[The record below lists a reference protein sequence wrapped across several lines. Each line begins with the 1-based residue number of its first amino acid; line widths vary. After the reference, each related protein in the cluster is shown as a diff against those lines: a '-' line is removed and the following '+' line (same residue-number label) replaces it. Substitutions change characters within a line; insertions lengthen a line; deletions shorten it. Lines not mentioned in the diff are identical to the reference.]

1 MFIKLPSIY
10 HKIKAS
16 VLLLCLGFM
25 ILGTCPIQKI
35 LLNASSVKTQTSDR
49 KSVSKIVL
57 SNQLSCSYG
66 EEIVKAPLIEL
77 TKKSKNNALYFVLL
91 GTLVYLFTSFVAN
104 GTIPFVK
111 KKNTLGSSVPLFL
124 RNQVFII

>member
-1 MFIKLPSIY
+1 MFRKLPSIY

-35 LLNASSVKTQTSDR
+35 LLNASPIKTHTSDQ
-49 KSVSKIVL
+49 KSVSKIVV

-66 EEIVKAPLIEL
+66 EEIVKAPLIEI
-77 TKKSKNNALYFVLL
+77 TKKSNNSALYFVLL
-91 GTLVYLFTSFVAN
+91 SALACLFTSFVAN
-104 GTIPFVK
+104 GSIPFVK
-111 KKNTLGSSVPLFL
+111 RRNALGSPVPLFL

>member
-1 MFIKLPSIY
+1 MFRKLPSIY

-25 ILGTCPIQKI
+25 ILSTCPIQKI
-35 LLNASSVKTQTSDR
+35 LLNASPVKTQTSDQ
-49 KSVSKIVL
+49 KSVSKIVV

-66 EEIVKAPLIEL
+66 EEIVKAPLIEI
-77 TKKSKNNALYFVLL
+77 TKKSNNSALYFVLL
-91 GTLVYLFTSFVAN
+91 SALTYLFTSFVAN
-104 GTIPFVK
+104 GSIPFVK
-111 KKNTLGSSVPLFL
+111 RRNALGSPVPLFL